1 MKDLGQV
8 LSLAEESTLIG
19 DSRKRKCSFKAEV
32 RMNISHVLKRAQSL
46 PFVGG
51 ECLSVHVLSSLLL
64 LVENVLQKLVG
75 VVVNRDGKRGKK
87 GS

>member
-1 MKDLGQV
+1 
-8 LSLAEESTLIG
+8 
-19 DSRKRKCSFKAEV
+19 
-32 RMNISHVLKRAQSL
+32 MNISHVLKRAQPL

-51 ECLSVHVLSSLLL
+51 ECLSMHVLSSLLL